1 MVEIYVHSTIKIK
14 ESYLGRNLMILI
26 DSGSTHIFIVKKVVK
41 KVKVVLKRT
50 IILAI
55 IATKKIIMK
64 CNAYIQNSHGS

>member
-1 MVEIYVHSTIKIK
+1 
-14 ESYLGRNLMILI
+14 MILI

-41 KVKVVLKRT
+41 EVKVVLKRT
-50 IILAI
+50 TILAI